1 MGHSVN
7 FLAAQSE
14 CVQQISASGAA
25 VLREECEELPVDERQ
40 QGLVARRP
48 NPVPRAVKWIGH
60 SRAEH
65 VIQVDLS
72 RQAKELQEG
81 EVIEE
86 QDACREHSP
95 PHISQRLRLVH
106 TCKKKHF
113 ELKRQ
118 QTHKMCHMCQ
128 SWPPV

>member
-1 MGHSVN
+1 MHLCGHSVN

-14 CVQQISASGAA
+14 CVQQVSAGGAA

-72 RQAKELQEG
+72 RL
-81 EVIEE
+81 EE
-86 QDACREHSP
+86 SRDDTE
-95 PHISQRLRLVH
+95 
-106 TCKKKHF
+106 
-113 ELKRQ
+113 
-118 QTHKMCHMCQ
+118 
-128 SWPPV
+128 

>member
-1 MGHSVN
+1 MHLRGHSVN

-14 CVQQISASGAA
+14 CVQQVSAGGAA

-72 RQAKELQEG
+72 RLEDSRDET
-81 EVIEE
+81 E
-86 QDACREHSP
+86 
-95 PHISQRLRLVH
+95 
-106 TCKKKHF
+106 
-113 ELKRQ
+113 
-118 QTHKMCHMCQ
+118 
-128 SWPPV
+128 